1 MNILL
6 LYHSSQTYT
15 NTVFEHVN
23 AFATHSSHRYFF
35 CHHDQSQ
42 AFDID
47 LSRFDAVVIHYCLRL
62 PYDQISEQAAQRLAA
77 FGGLKAL
84 FIQDEYEHTHR
95 AWHWIRR
102 LGIQLVFTVVPEANI
117 ARVYPPSEFP
127 GVRFVSNLTGYVSQ
141 EEAAVAQVPPPSTRP
156 LLVGYRGRPLPLRY
170 GQLGHEKVEVGRLV
184 KAYCQRN
191 GLAHDI
197 AWSEES
203 RIYGPAW
210 PIFVGSC
217 RSMLGSESGSN
228 VFDWDGTLSAELE
241 AYKQQHPGAREQELY
256 EAVVAG
262 HEMPGLMNQVS
273 PRVFEAISLRT
284 VLVLFEGT
292 YSGVVEPGRHYIPL
306 RKDGGNLDEVFRLL
320 QDGAFVDRMAEQAWS
335 DVVASGA
342 YSFARFVQWTDGEM
356 SAAAAD
362 LAARAAAPV
371 RDFGHRTPTPVT
383 AQPVRWI
390 IEDPPPVIVVMPQ
403 PASFGERLRAFA
415 VAGWA
420 LLPDGAKVFLRPLG
434 RGLLRPAMRLA
445 RRTLHAL
452 RS

>member
-6 LYHSSQTYT
+6 LYHSGQTYT

-23 AFATHSSHRYFF
+23 AFATHSSHKYFF
-35 CHHDQSQ
+35 CHHDQHQ
-42 AFDID
+42 PFDID

-62 PYDQISEQAAQRLAA
+62 PYDQVSEQAAQRLAA
-77 FGGLKAL
+77 YGGLKAL

-102 LGIQLVFTVVPEANI
+102 LGIHLVFTVVPEPNI
-117 ARVYPPSEFP
+117 GRVYPPSEFP

-141 EEAAVAQVPPPSTRP
+141 EEAAAVLLQPPSARP

-184 KAYCQRN
+184 KAYCQRQ
-191 GLAHDI
+191 GLEHDI

-210 PIFVGSC
+210 PKFVASC

-228 VFDWDGTLSAELE
+228 VFDWDGTLSRELE
-241 AYKQQHPGAREQELY
+241 AYKQQHPGAGEQELY
-256 EAVVAG
+256 EAVVAR
-262 HEMPGLMNQVS
+262 HEVPGLMNQVS

-284 VLVLFEGT
+284 VLVLFEGS

-306 RKDGGNLDEVFRLL
+306 RKDGSNLDEVFRLL
-320 QDGAFVDRMAEQAWS
+320 QDGAFVDRLAEQAWS

-342 YSFARFVQWTDGEM
+342 YSYARFIQWTDREM
-356 SAAAAD
+356 GAAAAA
-362 LAARAAAPV
+362 LAAKAKAQIP
-371 RDFGHRTPTPVT
+371 DFGHKAPTAMT
-383 AQPVRWI
+383 AQPIRRVL
-390 IEDPPPVIVVMPQ
+390 EEPAPVVEPG
-403 PASFGERLRAFA
+403 PASLGERFRAFA

-420 LLPDGAKVFLRPLG
+420 LLPDGARALLRPLG

-445 RRTLHAL
+445 RRTLHAI